1 MKDLKTI
8 KLICEENSKISSK
21 VVDEFLLYYAAERNN
36 LEHEMDQRLAS
47 YKHIT
52 CKFQKEWIN
61 RLKAQYIAHKV
72 FKKDGLIKSY
82 LSHTALK
89 ELDIKER
96 NWLKFQA
103 KQPWRFSFSLIKNRP
118 AESFFIMQDVFSDQE
133 FLLYS
138 PGVTNTL
145 EDQSVIL
152 WLNLIAYNG
161 KCWQSYGPI
170 GTYKS
175 FEPDDIFYFATE
187 LKPDI
192 EDEQALLANMEY
204 NPIPYMMLLSG
215 ANAPLIYNK
224 EDQLVNVMA
233 EYELDE
239 INTKSLTKSF
249 KTEYNK
255 GVYRLSLKRWSGP
268 PHFSQAYFD
277 ENKKIILLS
286 SMTDRG
292 FKALA
297 EGLNDYGLNFSADPF
312 LRVNLSMIS
321 AASNILKRKIRLVE
335 YEDLFTKETSQPDQE
350 NLDKINSF
358 LRLVMPDINAGRKPE
373 LILRLHVILLNIL
386 WGSLMKW
393 IIVRKIDKIG
403 FSYLNRRNIDLI

>member
-1 MKDLKTI
+1 MKNFETI
-8 KLICEENSKISSK
+8 KLICEENSKISTK
-21 VVDEFLLYYAAERNN
+21 VIDEFLLYYAAEHNN
-36 LEHEMDQRLAS
+36 LEHEMGQRFES

-52 CKFQKEWIN
+52 HKLQKEWIN

-82 LSHTALK
+82 LNHTALK
-89 ELDIKER
+89 KLDIKER
-96 NWLKFQA
+96 NYLEFQA
-103 KQPWRFSFSLIKNRP
+103 EQAWRFSFSVIKNRP
-118 AESFFIMQDVFSDQE
+118 AERFFIMEDVFSNQE

-138 PGVTNTL
+138 PGVTKTL

-152 WLNLIAYNG
+152 WLNLISYNG
-161 KCWQSYGPI
+161 ACWQSFGPI
-170 GTYKS
+170 GAYKS
-175 FEPDDIFYFATE
+175 FEPDDIFFFATE

-192 EDEQALLANMEY
+192 AGEQELLANLEY

-215 ANAPLIYNK
+215 ANFPLIYNK
-224 EDQLVNVMA
+224 EDQLIHAMA
-233 EYELDE
+233 EYDLDS

-255 GVYRLSLKRWSGP
+255 GVYRLSLKNWSEP

-297 EGLNDYGLNFSADPF
+297 EGLNKYGYNFSADPF
-312 LRVNLSMIS
+312 LRVNLTMIS
-321 AASNILKRKIRLVE
+321 TASDILKKKIRLIE
-335 YEDLFTKETSQPDQE
+335 YEDLFSIETSPSDQE
-350 NLDKINSF
+350 NLDKLNMF
-358 LRLVMPDINAGRKPE
+358 LGLVMPDINAGREPDIDVLAVKAGVDIKTARA
-373 LILRLHVILLNIL
+373 LIKQIKGKLNDMDNR
-386 WGSLMKW
+386 MK
-393 IIVRKIDKIG
+393 
-403 FSYLNRRNIDLI
+403 NT

>member
-1 MKDLKTI
+1 MKDFKTI
-8 KLICEENSKISSK
+8 KLFCEENSIISSK
-21 VVDEFLLYYAAERNN
+21 VIDEFLLYYAAERNN
-36 LEHEMDQRLAS
+36 LEHEMDQRFES

-52 CKFQKEWIN
+52 RKFQKEWIN

-103 KQPWRFSFSLIKNRP
+103 EQPWRFSFSVIKNRP

-145 EDQSVIL
+145 KDQSVIL

-161 KCWQSYGPI
+161 ACWQSFGPI
-170 GTYKS
+170 GGYKS

-192 EDEQALLANMEY
+192 EDEQELLANLEY
-204 NPIPYMMLLSG
+204 NPVPYMMLLSG

-224 EDQLVNVMA
+224 EDQLVHVMA
-233 EYELDE
+233 EYDLDT

-268 PHFSQAYFD
+268 PHFSQSYFD

-292 FKALA
+292 FRVLA
-297 EGLNDYGLNFSADPF
+297 EGLNEYGYNFSADPF

-321 AASNILKRKIRLVE
+321 AASDILKRKIRLND
-335 YEDLFTKETSQPDQE
+335 YEDLFSIETSPADQE
-350 NLDKINSF
+350 NLDKLNTLF
-358 LRLVMPDINAGRKPE
+358 RLVLPDINAGREPDIEALAVKAGVD
-373 LILRLHVILLNIL
+373 IKTAR
-386 WGSLMKW
+386 
-393 IIVRKIDKIG
+393 
-403 FSYLNRRNIDLI
+403 DLIKHIMGKFNEMDNRKKNR